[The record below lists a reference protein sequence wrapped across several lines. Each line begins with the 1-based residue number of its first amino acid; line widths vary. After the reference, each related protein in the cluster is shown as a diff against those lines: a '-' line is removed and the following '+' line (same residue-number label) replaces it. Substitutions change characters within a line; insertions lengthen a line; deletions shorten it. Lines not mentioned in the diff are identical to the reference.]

1 MALIQKVDKG
11 RYENKQSRLSSPQ
24 FGIITIAFSDFTSD
38 LTWGFQLLLA
48 GGQIAAVF
56 GALSLVAAVG
66 VVIYNARMLQK
77 IRGSEKVW
85 TEMNRTHMAE
95 RIFGRSHSTYAVP
108 RYQRN

>member
-1 MALIQKVDKG
+1 MYMALIQKVDKG

-66 VVIYNARMLQK
+66 VVIYSSSSTAARSREL
-77 IRGSEKVW
+77 
-85 TEMNRTHMAE
+85 
-95 RIFGRSHSTYAVP
+95 YPP
-108 RYQRN
+108 RYSHTAVLYLSHQPTAE

>member
-56 GALSLVAAVG
+56 GALPLVAA

-77 IRGSEKVW
+77 FARVK
-85 TEMNRTHMAE
+85 
-95 RIFGRSHSTYAVP
+95 RSGLK
-108 RYQRN
+108 

>member
-11 RYENKQSRLSSPQ
+11 RYENKKSRLSSPQ

-77 IRGSEKVW
+77 FARVK
-85 TEMNRTHMAE
+85 
-95 RIFGRSHSTYAVP
+95 RSGLK
-108 RYQRN
+108 